1 MRRGSGTRSE
11 GGDLPIR
18 SVVGVFI
25 GTFGTCPPSYYLLKE
40 SNAII
45 RTMTKRLSESPE
57 SFLPLTPVAFE
68 ILLALAEGERHG
80 YEVMIAI
87 ERRSAGRISPN
98 PGTLYRALDRLVQE
112 GLLTS
117 GVRSVEGES
126 RRVFSLSPL
135 GRAVAAA
142 EAARLSDQVLA
153 ARSLRLFKRSGA

>member
-1 MRRGSGTRSE
+1 
-11 GGDLPIR
+11 
-18 SVVGVFI
+18 
-25 GTFGTCPPSYYLLKE
+25 
-40 SNAII
+40 
-45 RTMTKRLSESPE
+45 MTNRLSKTPE

-68 ILLALAEGERHG
+68 ILLALAEGARHG
-80 YEVMIAI
+80 YDVMTEV

-117 GVRSVEGES
+117 AVRPVEGES
-126 RRVFSLSPL
+126 RRLFSLSPL

-153 ARSLRLFKRSGA
+153 ARNLRLFRRSGA

>member
-1 MRRGSGTRSE
+1 
-11 GGDLPIR
+11 
-18 SVVGVFI
+18 
-25 GTFGTCPPSYYLLKE
+25 
-40 SNAII
+40 
-45 RTMTKRLSESPE
+45 MTNRLSKSPE

-68 ILLALAEGERHG
+68 ILLALADGERHG
-80 YEVMIAI
+80 YEVMIEI
-87 ERRSAGRISPN
+87 ERRSAGRIGPN

-117 GVRSVEGES
+117 AVRSVDGES

-153 ARSLRLFKRSGA
+153 ARSLRLFKPSGA

>member
-1 MRRGSGTRSE
+1 
-11 GGDLPIR
+11 
-18 SVVGVFI
+18 
-25 GTFGTCPPSYYLLKE
+25 
-40 SNAII
+40 
-45 RTMTKRLSESPE
+45 MTKRLTKSPE

-68 ILLALAEGERHG
+68 ILLAVAEGERHG
-80 YEVMIAI
+80 YDVMLEI
-87 ERRSAGRISPN
+87 ERRSGGRISPN

-117 GVRSVEGES
+117 AVRPVDNDS

-153 ARSLRLFKRSGA
+153 AHSVRLFKRGGA

>member
-1 MRRGSGTRSE
+1 MVAAIASE
-11 GGDLPIR
+11 
-18 SVVGVFI
+18 FQ
-25 GTFGTCPPSYYLLKE
+25 T
-40 SNAII
+40 
-45 RTMTKRLSESPE
+45 LSE
-57 SFLPLTPVAFE
+57 
-68 ILLALAEGERHG
+68 
-80 YEVMIAI
+80 I

-117 GVRSVEGES
+117 AVRSVEGES

-153 ARSLRLFKRSGA
+153 ARSHRLFKGSGA

>member
-1 MRRGSGTRSE
+1 MTNRRS
-11 GGDLPIR
+11 
-18 SVVGVFI
+18 
-25 GTFGTCPPSYYLLKE
+25 K
-40 SNAII
+40 
-45 RTMTKRLSESPE
+45 SPE

-68 ILLALAEGERHG
+68 ILLALGEGERHG
-80 YEVMIAI
+80 YEVMIEI

-117 GVRSVEGES
+117 AVRTVEGES

-142 EAARLSDQVLA
+142 EAGRLSDQVLA
-153 ARSLRLFKRSGA
+153 ARSLRLFKRSGG

>member
-1 MRRGSGTRSE
+1 
-11 GGDLPIR
+11 
-18 SVVGVFI
+18 
-25 GTFGTCPPSYYLLKE
+25 
-40 SNAII
+40 
-45 RTMTKRLSESPE
+45 MTKRQTQSPE

-80 YEVMIAI
+80 YDVMIEI

-112 GLLTS
+112 GLLKTT
-117 GVRSVEGES
+117 VRSPEGES

-135 GRAVAAA
+135 GRDVAAA

-153 ARSLRLFKRSGA
+153 ARSLRLFKRGGA

>member
-1 MRRGSGTRSE
+1 
-11 GGDLPIR
+11 
-18 SVVGVFI
+18 
-25 GTFGTCPPSYYLLKE
+25 
-40 SNAII
+40 
-45 RTMTKRLSESPE
+45 MTNRLSESPE

-80 YEVMIAI
+80 YEVMVEV

-98 PGTLYRALDRLVQE
+98 PGTLYRALDRLLQE

-117 GVRSVEGES
+117 AVQSVGGES

-135 GRAVAAA
+135 GRDVAAA

-153 ARSLRLFKRSGA
+153 ARSLRLFKRRGL

>member
-1 MRRGSGTRSE
+1 
-11 GGDLPIR
+11 
-18 SVVGVFI
+18 
-25 GTFGTCPPSYYLLKE
+25 
-40 SNAII
+40 
-45 RTMTKRLSESPE
+45 MTKRLSYSPE

-80 YEVMIAI
+80 YEVMLEI

-117 GVRSVEGES
+117 AVRSVEGES

-153 ARSLRLFKRSGA
+153 ARSLRLFKRGGA

>member
-1 MRRGSGTRSE
+1 
-11 GGDLPIR
+11 
-18 SVVGVFI
+18 
-25 GTFGTCPPSYYLLKE
+25 
-40 SNAII
+40 
-45 RTMTKRLSESPE
+45 MTKRLSASPE

-80 YEVMIAI
+80 YEVMIEI
-87 ERRSAGRISPN
+87 ERRSGGRISPN

-117 GVRSVEGES
+117 PVRSVGGES
-126 RRVFSLSPL
+126 RRVFALSAL

-153 ARSLRLFKRSGA
+153 ARTLRLLKKSGA

>member
-1 MRRGSGTRSE
+1 
-11 GGDLPIR
+11 
-18 SVVGVFI
+18 
-25 GTFGTCPPSYYLLKE
+25 
-40 SNAII
+40 
-45 RTMTKRLSESPE
+45 MTKPFHDSPE

-80 YEVMIAI
+80 YEIMLAI
-87 ERRSAGRISPN
+87 ERRTAGRTSPN

-126 RRVFSLSPL
+126 RRLFSLSPL
-135 GRAVAAA
+135 GRAVASA

-153 ARSLRLFKRSGA
+153 AQSVQLFKRSGA

>member
-1 MRRGSGTRSE
+1 
-11 GGDLPIR
+11 
-18 SVVGVFI
+18 
-25 GTFGTCPPSYYLLKE
+25 
-40 SNAII
+40 
-45 RTMTKRLSESPE
+45 MTKRPSESPE

-80 YEVMIAI
+80 YEVMIEI

-112 GLLTS
+112 GLLTAAMRP
-117 GVRSVEGES
+117 VDGEP
-126 RRVFSLSPL
+126 RRVFSLSLL
-135 GRAVAAA
+135 GKAVAAA